1 MFPTKMLLK
10 GIMSKPHAPSGWME
24 NITVSVSSGR
34 TRDVHSEPLLGEL
47 DQVFLCTLICSSFLL
62 STKAPPVPATEKHPH
77 GDRNVQ
83 VMSFAEIC
91 PGLFDGVLQ
100 RFLAFW

>member
-10 GIMSKPHAPSGWME
+10 GILSKPHAPSGWTE

-47 DQVFLCTLICSSFLL
+47 DQVFLCTLICSSLLL
-62 STKAPPVPATEKHPH
+62 STKAPQSLPLKNIPMGTE
-77 GDRNVQ
+77 
-83 VMSFAEIC
+83 MS
-91 PGLFDGVLQ
+91 
-100 RFLAFW
+100 R